1 MFILFIIYQSH
12 YTQMGFTWITW
23 INYSGYSR
31 ASYSLYIPFIS
42 PGTYP
47 TTKRGAR
54 ARQGTATGS
63 SETWSLGMDEM
74 FEFRIY
80 PSEVI

>member
-1 MFILFIIYQSH
+1 
-12 YTQMGFTWITW
+12 MGFTWITW

-31 ASYSLYIPFIS
+31 ASYSLYIPFIP

-47 TTKRGAR
+47 TTTRGAR

-74 FEFRIY
+74 IFFSY
-80 PSEVI
+80 PQRWYKFHFFSVVFWII